1 MAAIPLSACCIKMQ
15 ETKYFFSI
23 FSLSGIKVLTLPNE
37 TAPLAAFV
45 DTVREDG
52 NILLERKVMTIV
64 IVWLYL
70 NWTDF

>member
-1 MAAIPLSACCIKMQ
+1 M
-15 ETKYFFSI
+15 
-23 FSLSGIKVLTLPNE
+23 LTLPNE
-37 TAPLAAFV
+37 TAPHAAFV

-70 NWTDF
+70 NWTDFLIFMLL